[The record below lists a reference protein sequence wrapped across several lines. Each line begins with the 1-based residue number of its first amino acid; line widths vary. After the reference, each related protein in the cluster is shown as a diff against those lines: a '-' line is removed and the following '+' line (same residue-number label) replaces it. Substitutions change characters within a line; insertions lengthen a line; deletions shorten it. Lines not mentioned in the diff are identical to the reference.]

1 MSRTS
6 VKRTPR
12 GAAHRTLLAV
22 ATVVACAGCHLF
34 SSPPPVVSEAPAFVL
49 VADDGKPI
57 DSASL
62 RGRAWLASFLYTSC
76 PGPCPRLVE
85 KLQGVRRAIPPERLK
100 LVSFSVDPET
110 DTPEVLRKY
119 KAAHGIEAKDD
130 WTFVTGPSSEVL
142 EIIQKGFLTGVQR
155 EDQPGAE
162 GGVSHGTRVA
172 LVDRDGHV
180 RGFYSTEQD
189 GDLERLEHD
198 VGTLD

>member
-1 MSRTS
+1 M
-6 VKRTPR
+6 KRARPAR
-12 GAAHRTLLAV
+12 AHRLLLPIAAVLAV
-22 ATVVACAGCHLF
+22 SGGCHLF

-49 VADDGKPI
+49 IADDGKPI

-62 RGRAWLASFLYTSC
+62 RGRPWLASFLYTSC

-85 KLQGVRRAIPPERLK
+85 KLQGVRKAIPPERLK

-110 DTPEVLRKY
+110 DTPEILRKY
-119 KAAHGIEAKDD
+119 KAAHGIDAKDD
-130 WTFVTGPSSEVL
+130 WTFVTGPSADVL
-142 EIIQKGFLTGVQR
+142 AIIQKGFLTGVQR
-155 EDQPGAE
+155 EDPSGAE

-180 RGFYSTEQD
+180 RGFYSTEED
-189 GDLERLEHD
+189 GDLARLEHD